1 MEFKNWNKLFTM
13 KHYFV
18 KLFVLTFL
26 SSVASAQ
33 LPVNLVPNPSFENG
47 VHPTNKRCFPFMIG
61 LSDWKAVCF
70 RNSAGECG
78 NSPEWRDLNSETI
91 ANPTCAIC
99 FGGFVYGNNPFLDT
113 KCISVGKDIHYPD
126 GEHLYVTLYNG
137 LEIGRKYKIRLL
149 GMSSLGYP
157 SSSLAVHL
165 TESDDKWYQNPNS
178 MKNAMYA
185 THFTQGVC
193 SAKAFEHIIQ
203 VNKSNLKQIVL
214 QANHNFFYVDRV
226 ELYEYCTEL
235 LTRQG
240 RYYKFDREL
249 EEAET
254 IIAGSVINNTP
265 AMGDVAMLDG
275 SITTYKAS
283 KEVKLTEGFYVNRG
297 ADFTAKIAPC
307 GQDCPTTNIDY
318 SALKPFHSLINHYL
332 QHLPNLSLPNF

>member
-1 MEFKNWNKLFTM
+1 
-13 KHYFV
+13 
-18 KLFVLTFL
+18 
-26 SSVASAQ
+26 
-33 LPVNLVPNPSFENG
+33 
-47 VHPTNKRCFPFMIG
+47 
-61 LSDWKAVCF
+61 
-70 RNSAGECG
+70 
-78 NSPEWRDLNSETI
+78 
-91 ANPTCAIC
+91 
-99 FGGFVYGNNPFLDT
+99 
-113 KCISVGKDIHYPD
+113 
-126 GEHLYVTLYNG
+126 
-137 LEIGRKYKIRLL
+137 
-149 GMSSLGYP
+149 MSSLGYP

>member
-1 MEFKNWNKLFTM
+1 MKN
-13 KHYFV
+13 HFV

-26 SSVASAQ
+26 SSVALAQ

-47 VHPTNKRCFPFMIG
+47 VHPTKRSCFAYMTS
-61 LSDWKAVCF
+61 LENWKAVCP
-70 RNSAGECG
+70 NSGGCS
-78 NSPEWRDLNSETI
+78 NTPEWRDLNRETI
-91 ANPTCAIC
+91 ENPTCAIC

-113 KCISVGKDIHYPD
+113 KCILVGKDSYNPN
-126 GEHLYVTLYNG
+126 GEHLYVTLYNE

-157 SSSLAVHL
+157 SSALAVHL

-178 MKNAMYA
+178 MKNVMYA

-214 QANHNFFYVDRV
+214 EANHNFFYVDRV

-265 AMGDVAMLDG
+265 AMGEVAMLDG

-283 KEVKLTEGFYVNRG
+283 KEVN
-297 ADFTAKIAPC
+297 
-307 GQDCPTTNIDY
+307 
-318 SALKPFHSLINHYL
+318 
-332 QHLPNLSLPNF
+332 